1 MAQAAGKTKKVF
13 DGRYEILAI
22 VGRGSGSVVYRAR
35 HVTAPHNE
43 VALKVLVNKKG
54 GAPSSDQLRK
64 EALAMVSSRHKYTVR
79 LDDFHSVG
87 QLCYLSMEYAPE
99 GDLRKYI
106 ARHSGVLSMLQIE
119 RFMMQVAEA
128 LAFIHQAGILHRDL
142 KPENILVINDRQ
154 VRLAD
159 FGVAVLPGEESSIE
173 ELQKGVGTMD
183 YMAPEVLEAIE
194 STKQS
199 DVYLFGVTFY
209 EIITGTH
216 PFANIPLAQ
225 VIEARKDK
233 NITPIKELRPDC
245 PAHIASIIAKA
256 LAFNPSDRF
265 LSARDMFEALLAG
278 KASAANADDVVL
290 TEESPTKQEIQK
302 PLKVETKKVSSAIA
316 VKTKPVAKTPTE
328 QGTRSEKQAPKASSA
343 PAEKSA
349 FKLTED
355 ENQSRTRKKR
365 RRKRKR
371 ARATDES
378 TAANTLKNSQP
389 IPPNSPP
396 ATQGAPSTL
405 KENTPAN
412 APSPRGIIK
421 PGNPVEAQQKQS
433 DLQIQPAPQNTVEKF
448 ESDPTSEKQI
458 SKATPLMNPALD
470 SESESFDPDT
480 ASAPTKKSSSVFPEK
495 QSQSSTGES
504 ASESRSAAMG
514 ALFGDEK
521 DVAARPSA
529 NQPVVEKIMPS
540 QASTVTDTKK
550 SDRKNEIDKENN
562 VFKPIESTAGTTTD
576 VDDDIDEYIEEDF
589 YGSST
594 EPFPGTPKMIHTD
607 MNPKQKSW
615 FLRMMVIVVLLFI
628 ADDLTRR
635 WTEKGL
641 AERAMEITGLKH
653 DTTLLPFVTSSSL
666 PFPDLPV
673 GQYTGSI
680 TGIIKDTPLP
690 LNITRPRDSNELH
703 IAIGLRGWVPASV
716 PVTEDASSVRI
727 RSSGM
732 ILTLSGI
739 ENGDAIQGTFIN
751 SITGEEGTWSV
762 TPVRKR

>member
-106 ARHSGVLSMLQIE
+106 GRHSGKLNMIQIE

-209 EIITGTH
+209 EIITGRH
-216 PFANIPLAQ
+216 PFSNIPLAQ

-245 PAHIASIIAKA
+245 PAHIASIITKA

-290 TEESPTKQEIQK
+290 TEEPPTKKEIQK
-302 PLKVETKKVSSAIA
+302 PLKVETKKVDSPPT
-316 VKTKPVAKTPTE
+316 VKTKPVAET
-328 QGTRSEKQAPKASSA
+328 TRESSTSPEKQAPKPSTTPTGA
-343 PAEKSA
+343 SA

-355 ENQSRTRKKR
+355 ENQTRTRKKR

-371 ARATDES
+371 ARATDDS
-378 TAANTLKNSQP
+378 AAVNAPENTQP
-389 IPPNSPP
+389 ITTKSTRS
-396 ATQGAPSTL
+396 TQGESSTPEE
-405 KENTPAN
+405 KT
-412 APSPRGIIK
+412 STIPRGIIK
-421 PGNPVEAQQKQS
+421 PGKPIGTQQKQS
-433 DLQIQPAPQNTVEKF
+433 DLQIQPAPQNAVKKM
-448 ESDPTSEKQI
+448 ESGHTPDRRI
-458 SKATPLMNPALD
+458 AKASPLMNPALD
-470 SESESFDPDT
+470 SESEPFTPET
-480 ASAPTKKSSSVFPEK
+480 AAPTKKSSSVFPEK
-495 QSQSSTGES
+495 KDQPATGGSSS
-504 ASESRSAAMG
+504 APRSAAMG
-514 ALFGDEK
+514 VLFGGEQ
-521 DVAARPSA
+521 DVAARPA
-529 NQPVVEKIMPS
+529 AQPAVEILPTQATNISDPKKI
-540 QASTVTDTKK
+540 
-550 SDRKNEIDKENN
+550 DRKNEIDKENG
-562 VFKPIESTAGTTTD
+562 VFKPIHTPAGKTTD
-576 VDDDIDEYIEEDF
+576 VEEDIDEYIEEDF

-594 EPFPGTPKMIHTD
+594 EPFPGAPKMIRTD

-615 FLRMMVIVVLLFI
+615 FLRMMVVVVLLFI

-635 WTEKGL
+635 WTQKGL
-641 AERAMEITGLKH
+641 AERAMEITGLKE
-653 DTTLLPFVTSSSL
+653 DTTLLPFVTSSAL

-690 LNITRPRDSNELH
+690 LSITRPRNSNELH
-703 IAIGLRGWVPASV
+703 IAIGLRGWIPASV

-739 ENGDAIQGTFIN
+739 ENGEGVQGTFIN
-751 SITGEEGTWSV
+751 SITGEEGTWNI